1 MYTEALRIKQMKLG
15 RESLE
20 VARAKVYIADVCDSQ
35 GLHTESEALYVEV
48 LQTEKLQAG
57 GGDTL
62 QVAEILAK
70 IAHLQVL
77 QARFAEAEQAYNE
90 VLRIQRLKLGPDSSA
105 VAGTLNNAASV
116 FFGNGRAYEAEV
128 L

>member
-57 GGDTL
+57 GATRCRSL
-62 QVAEILAK
+62 K
-70 IAHLQVL
+70 SSPRSPTC
-77 QARFAEAEQAYNE
+77 RFSRRASRKQSRRTTKCCAYN
-90 VLRIQRLKLGPDSSA
+90 G
-105 VAGTLNNAASV
+105 
-116 FFGNGRAYEAEV
+116 
-128 L
+128 